1 MDIPDNYQKI
11 KTALIGIQAAS
22 KILNITPPKVY
33 FASDSDFPNTE
44 ISSIYRHK
52 NNEIIFNEDWI
63 NRSNEL
69 EILVTAFHETRHAY
83 QYHCIKT
90 KSREDIETIN
100 VWEKEFN
107 QYTSPSGK
115 NTPKSDID
123 YLKQSIE
130 IDAIAFAYHQ
140 MKEIFDVEVKIHKE
154 IKELVESR
162 MKLYQKLI
170 NGEDY
175 VF

>member
-1 MDIPDNYQKI
+1 MQNIE
-11 KTALIGIQAAS
+11 TALIGIQAAS
-22 KILNITPPKVY
+22 KILNITPPEVY
-33 FASDSDFPNTE
+33 FASGSDFPNPE

-52 NNEIIFNEDWI
+52 DNEVIFNEDWI

-100 VWEKEFN
+100 VWKKEFN

-115 NTPKSDID
+115 NTPRSDID

-130 IDAIAFAYHQ
+130 IDAIAFAYYQ
-140 MKEIFDVEVKIHKE
+140 MKELFNVEMNVSFFDKDFYDRYI
-154 IKELVESR
+154 LLTR
-162 MKLYQKLI
+162 
-170 NGEDY
+170 
-175 VF
+175 

>member
-1 MDIPDNYQKI
+1 MDKNEVS
-11 KTALIGIQAAS
+11 LIGIQAAS
-22 KILNITPPKVY
+22 KILNITPPEVY
-33 FASDSDFPNTE
+33 FANGSDFPNPE

-52 NNEIIFNEDWI
+52 DNEIIFNKDWI
-63 NRSNEL
+63 KRSNEL

-115 NTPKSDID
+115 NTPKNDMD
-123 YLKQSIE
+123 YLKQLIE
-130 IDAIAFAYHQ
+130 IDAFAFAYHQ
-140 MKEIFDVEVKIHKE
+140 MKKLFDVRVE
-154 IKELVESR
+154 IPIQIRNRVNCR
-162 MKLYQKLI
+162 TNI
-170 NGEDY
+170 IRGEKWKTS
-175 VF
+175 

>member
-1 MDIPDNYQKI
+1 MNNP
-11 KTALIGIQAAS
+11 KTALSGIQAS
-22 KILNITPPKVY
+22 KILNITPPEVY
-33 FASDSDFPNTE
+33 FASGSDFPNPE

-52 NNEIIFNEDWI
+52 DNEIIFNDDWI

-107 QYTSPSGK
+107 QYTSLSGK

-140 MKEIFDVEVKIHKE
+140 MKELFDVEVKIPQE
-154 IKELVESR
+154 IKNIILDWMVNYGFIKICFR
-162 MKLYQKLI
+162 
-170 NGEDY
+170 
-175 VF
+175 V

>member
-1 MDIPDNYQKI
+1 MILNDYNFKI
-11 KTALIGIQAAS
+11 AVSAVNKCSQL
-22 KILNITPPKVY
+22 LNITPPEVY
-33 FASDSDFPNTE
+33 FASGSDFPNPE

-52 NNEIIFNEDWI
+52 DNEIIFNEDWI

-130 IDAIAFAYHQ
+130 IDAIAFAYYQ
-140 MKEIFDVEVKIHKE
+140 MKELFDVEVKIPEE
-154 IKELVESR
+154 IKPQAHMRISEIIG
-162 MKLYQKLI
+162 M
-170 NGEDY
+170 
-175 VF
+175 

>member
-1 MDIPDNYQKI
+1 MSNS

-22 KILNITPPKVY
+22 KILNITPPEVY
-33 FASDSDFPNTE
+33 FASGSDFPNPE

-100 VWEKEFN
+100 VWEKEFY

-123 YLKQSIE
+123 YLKQAIE

-140 MKEIFDVEVKIHKE
+140 MKELFGVEVKIPEE
-154 IKELVESR
+154 IKDDV
-162 MKLYQKLI
+162 LI
-170 NGEDY
+170 M
-175 VF
+175 